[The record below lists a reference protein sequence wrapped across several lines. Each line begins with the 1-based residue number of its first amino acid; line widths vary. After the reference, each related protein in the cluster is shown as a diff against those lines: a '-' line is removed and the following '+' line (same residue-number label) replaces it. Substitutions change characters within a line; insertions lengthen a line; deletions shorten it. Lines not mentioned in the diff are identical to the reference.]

1 MPVYQ
6 ISSLTAVLIQA
17 PACATVS
24 FERGLKDYLA
34 RTEVYQ
40 GICRAAESRPRQ
52 PIYLAEL
59 LGMSHDRFLLSLDG
73 RTFLRPRVL
82 SIDAREEPRGPV
94 VGPEGR
100 FLQIL
105 GKVLPINGAAPSKH
119 PERND
124 GYQLSLF
131 DGSRIVVTFERGK
144 PRLWRD
150 VHGEAYPF
158 DSELYYPGRA
168 PADALLASGF
178 SAFDRVDAYQMM
190 TASSARFLR

>member
-40 GICRAAESRPRQ
+40 GICRAVEPRPRQ

-59 LGMSHDRFLLSLDG
+59 SGMSHDRFLLSLDG

-82 SIDAREEPRGPV
+82 SADAREEPRGPV

-100 FLQIL
+100 FFQIL
-105 GKVLPINGAAPSKH
+105 GKFLPINGAAPSKH

-124 GYQLSLF
+124 GYQLGLF
-131 DGSRIVVTFERGK
+131 DGSRIVLTFERGE
-144 PRLWRD
+144 PRLWRSVHGD
-150 VHGEAYPF
+150 VHPF

-168 PADALLASGF
+168 PADTLLASGF
-178 SAFDRVDAYQMM
+178 SAFARTEASEMM
-190 TASSARFLR
+190 TATSARFLR